1 MDRMNDSNT
10 DSSMPSADG
19 ASDASASELSGAR
32 PSNSDKRKDK
42 LNQKECRDAV
52 PDGEDLSPE
61 TVPKENKSNDKKTHD
76 KPPKKALKKS
86 TIWTLRITFVTLI
99 LSCFFSFVSELAS
112 TKAHF
117 SIMIV
122 LLFFLIALSIAAD
135 AIGVAATSCDLAPL
149 LAMASRKEPG
159 SKQAIMLVKNAERVS
174 NICCD
179 VIGDICGIVSGACAL
194 AIVIKITEGMD
205 ETLNM
210 VISILVSG
218 VVSAMTVGGK
228 SMFKNVAVNNS
239 KELII
244 FAARLL
250 SVFSPKERKEKAKQ
264 KQKHNKNSKS
274 DGSTDKSVNETAS
287 AKSLDTSKSADKT
300 SKSAEKPQKTVNSH
314 GNK

>member
-1 MDRMNDSNT
+1 MGFNADQIDSKI
-10 DSSMPSADG
+10 SSDG
-19 ASDASASELSGAR
+19 TASDAEGLPEVRDEDADRGKNAVAANNDLLTGD
-32 PSNSDKRKDK
+32 SDKT
-42 LNQKECRDAV
+42 V
-52 PDGEDLSPE
+52 SDLSS
-61 TVPKENKSNDKKTHD
+61 KDGKSDKKVHD
-76 KPPKKALKKS
+76 KPAKKGLKKS
-86 TIWTLRITFVTLI
+86 TVWTLRITLVTLI

-117 SIMIV
+117 SIMII
-122 LLFFLIALSIAAD
+122 LLFFLISLSIAAD

-159 SKQAIMLVKNAERVS
+159 SKQAILLVKNAERVS

-194 AIVIKITEGMD
+194 AIVLKITEGMN

-218 VVSAMTVGGK
+218 IVSAVTVGGK

-244 FAARLL
+244 FAARFL

-264 KQKHNKNSKS
+264 KQKHDKNSKS
-274 DGSTDKSVNETAS
+274 DGSADKSVNETAS
-287 AKSLDTSKSADKT
+287 AKSQDTSKSADKT